1 MENTMKKTGLT
12 DLARSPKNE
21 PKGMATMAS
30 GTRDKYGYGTS
41 ISLDAEAL
49 KKLGV
54 TELPEVGDEYAIV
67 AVGKVTSVSQNASE
81 QNSSTRLEVQLTHLK
96 LTHEDEAEE
105 KAETP
110 AQEKGEAFSLPGMRA
125 R

>member
-1 MENTMKKTGLT
+1 MKKTGLT
-12 DLARSPKNE
+12 DLARSPKEDKANQAI
-21 PKGMATMAS
+21 GLV

-41 ISLDAEAL
+41 ITLDAEAL

-54 TELPEVGDEYAIV
+54 AELPEVGDEYAIV

-81 QNSSTRLEVQLTHLK
+81 QNNSTRLEVQLTHLK

-110 AQEKGEAFSLPGMRA
+110 KQEKAEAFSLPGMRA